1 MGKRTPIRFLA
12 VPVALLA
19 LAAVAMMLG
28 SVGHHHAGSSD
39 TSCQICHVSH
49 QPIER
54 PLATHRAPALALLGR
69 APEVRDAGLAPILAA
84 QRVPARAP
92 PVA

>member
-1 MGKRTPIRFLA
+1 MRKRTPIRFLA

-28 SVGHHHAGSSD
+28 SVWHHHTGSSD
-39 TSCQICHVSH
+39 TSCQICHVIH
-49 QPIER
+49 QPLDR
-54 PLATHRAPALALLGR
+54 PLATHRAPALALLGP
-69 APEVRDAGLAPILAA
+69 APEVRDAGLAMILAA
-84 QRVPARAP
+84 RRVPARAP